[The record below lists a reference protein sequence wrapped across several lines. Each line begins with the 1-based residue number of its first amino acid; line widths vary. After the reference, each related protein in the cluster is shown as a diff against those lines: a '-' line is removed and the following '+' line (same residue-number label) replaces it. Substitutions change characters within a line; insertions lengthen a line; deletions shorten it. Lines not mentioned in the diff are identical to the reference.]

1 MNLDRRAVKA
11 YHLHIDLDD
20 SLRLKRCKHSAEH
33 SVLAPSVHANIDRML
48 ISIDFR
54 QRPPLA
60 AVFRDIQ
67 DRIYQLKIAHADV
80 SALSREV
87 FRYLFVLF
95 LCNLHGSIMPDT
107 RYFFIV
113 NSVNML

>member
-11 YHLHIDLDD
+11 YYLYIDLDD
-20 SLRLKRCKHSAEH
+20 SLRLKRGKHSAEH
-33 SVLAPSVHANIDRML
+33 SVLAPSAHANIDRMP

-67 DRIYQLKIAHADV
+67 NRIYQLKIAHADV
-80 SALSREV
+80 SALSRKIL
-87 FRYLFVLF
+87 RYLLVLF
-95 LCNLHGSIMPDT
+95 LCNLHDSIISDIP
-107 RYFFIV
+107 
-113 NSVNML
+113 L

>member
-11 YHLHIDLDD
+11 YYLYIDLDD

-33 SVLAPSVHANIDRML
+33 SVLAPSVHANVDRMP

-80 SALSREV
+80 SALSRKIL
-87 FRYLFVLF
+87 RYLLVLF
-95 LCNLHGSIMPDT
+95 LCNLHDSIISDIP
-107 RYFFIV
+107 
-113 NSVNML
+113 L

>member
-1 MNLDRRAVKA
+1 MNLDSRAVKA

-33 SVLAPSVHANIDRML
+33 SVLAPSVHANIDRMP

-54 QRPPLA
+54 QRPSLA

-67 DRIYQLKIAHADV
+67 YRVDQLKIAHADV
-80 SALSREV
+80 SALSREI
-87 FRYLFVLF
+87 FRYLFVL
-95 LCNLHGSIMPDT
+95 LLRNLHDSIIPDIHLLS
-107 RYFFIV
+107 IV
-113 NSVNML
+113 